1 MAESKKI
8 LVGFVLIAF
17 VVISLGLYSQWQ
29 LSKISQDTDD
39 LYQHPFAVS
48 NAAKNINFNL
58 VSMHRYMKD
67 VVLAK
72 DEEELLLAVEAVSAH
87 EEKAL
92 TEFSVIFD
100 RFLGDKSQINK
111 TYRAFIDWKTIR
123 SEVIQLMRTG
133 EKDKAIAITKGKG
146 AIHVGYLNLLVEEFV
161 SFAYNKAE
169 KFHDRALSNSGQAM
183 LFNLVFSVAA
193 LLIVI
198 VFVMYIRKSLIQAQK
213 DRNYRNH
220 LIDQNIMLATLNKEG
235 AIQDVSSALCR
246 FLGSRKI
253 DLIGKASHFFDNS
266 DDSEQL
272 EDDVL
277 SQILSGK
284 EWQGEIKHYDHK
296 GKISWANS
304 KIVPQYDEDYNV
316 IGFINILVSI
326 TSKKLSGVD
335 KLTSMLNRRRYDE
348 IIVHEMRVARRNEQM
363 FTLVVIDIDFFK
375 KYNDH
380 FGHPQG
386 DIALQ
391 KVSERILTFINRPTD
406 YAFRIGG
413 EEFAVI
419 FSNLNIEQSKD
430 FIETIRLGIEALQID
445 HPKSEISKY
454 ITASFGACVVDAT
467 QPASAEQLYIEA
479 DKALYLAK
487 EQRNSIAVSAYSI
500 NEVKLVGVEEKKAAI
515 C

>member
-8 LVGFVLIAF
+8 LVGFLLIVI
-17 VVISLGLYSQWQ
+17 VVVSLGFNSQWQ
-29 LSKISQDTDD
+29 LAKISQDADD

-58 VSMHRYMKD
+58 VSMHRHMKD

-72 DEEELLLAVEAVSAH
+72 DEEELVLAVKAVAAH

-92 TEFSVIFD
+92 AEFDIIFD

-123 SEVIQLMRTG
+123 TEVIQLMRDG
-133 EKDKAIAITKGKG
+133 KEEQAIAITKGKG
-146 AIHVGYLNLLVEEFV
+146 AVHVGYLNLLVEEFV
-161 SFAYNKAE
+161 SFAYNKAAQ
-169 KFHDRALSNSGQAM
+169 FHSRALSNKDQAM
-183 LFNLVFSVAA
+183 LFNLIFSVVA
-193 LLIVI
+193 LLLVI
-198 VFVMYIRKSLIQAQK
+198 VFAVYIRKSLGQAKK

-220 LIDQNIMLATLNKEG
+220 LIDQNIMLASLDKEG
-235 AIQDVSSALCR
+235 VIQDVSSALCR
-246 FLGSRKI
+246 FLGNRKSE
-253 DLIGKASHFFDNS
+253 LIGKASHFFDNS

-272 EDDVL
+272 EDEVL
-277 SQILSGK
+277 AQILTGK
-284 EWQGEIKHYDHK
+284 EWQGEVKHYDHK
-296 GKISWANS
+296 GQISWANS
-304 KIVPQYDEDYNV
+304 KIVPQYDENYNV

-348 IIVHEMRVARRNEQM
+348 IIVHEMRVARRNEQP

-375 KYNDH
+375 KYNDR

-386 DIALQ
+386 DVVLQ
-391 KVSERILTFINRPTD
+391 KVSEKILAFINRPTD

-419 FSNLNIEQSKD
+419 FSNLDVDQSQR
-430 FIETIRLGIEALQID
+430 FIEKIRVGIEDLCIA
-445 HPKSEISKY
+445 HPDSTASDY
-454 ITASFGACVVDAT
+454 VTASFGACVMDPSSPVN
-467 QPASAEQLYIEA
+467 AEQLYIEA

-487 EQRNSIAVSAYSI
+487 EQRNAMVVHSCF
-500 NEVKLVGVEEKKAAI
+500 GVATEQ
-515 C
+515 

>member
-8 LVGFVLIAF
+8 LVGFVLIVF
-17 VVISLGLYSQWQ
+17 VVVSLGLYSQWQ
-29 LSKISQDTDD
+29 LSSISQDTDD
-39 LYQHPFAVS
+39 LYQHPFTVS

-72 DEEELLLAVEAVSAH
+72 NEEELLLAVEAVAVH

-92 TEFSVIFD
+92 SEFNVIFD
-100 RFLGDKSQINK
+100 RFLGDRSQINK
-111 TYRAFIDWKTIR
+111 TYRAFNDWKTIR
-123 SEVIQLMRTG
+123 IEVIQLMREG
-133 EKDKAIAITKGKG
+133 KKDQAIEITKGKG
-146 AIHVGYLNLLVEEFV
+146 AVHVGNLNLLVEEFV
-161 SFAYNKAE
+161 SFAFAKAKE
-169 KFHDRALSNSGQAM
+169 FHSRALSNSDQAM
-183 LFNLVFSVAA
+183 LFNLIFSFTA
-193 LLIVI
+193 LLF
-198 VFVMYIRKSLIQAQK
+198 VFVFVFLMRKSLLHAQK

-220 LIDQNIMLATLNKEG
+220 LIDQNIMLATLDKDGVIE
-235 AIQDVSSALCR
+235 DVSSALCR
-246 FLGSRKI
+246 FLGNRKK

-272 EDDVL
+272 EDEVL

-296 GKISWANS
+296 GEISWANS

-348 IIVHEMRVARRNEQM
+348 IIVHEMRVARRNEQS

-375 KYNDH
+375 KYNDR

-386 DIALQ
+386 DVALQ
-391 KVSERILTFINRPTD
+391 KVSEEILTFINRPTD

-419 FSNLNIEQSKD
+419 FSNLDVDQSKQ
-430 FIETIRLGIEALQID
+430 FMEKIKVGIEDLGID
-445 HPKSEISKY
+445 HPDSTTSDY
-454 ITASFGACVVDAT
+454 ITASFGACVMDPNSPV
-467 QPASAEQLYIEA
+467 SAEQLYIEA
-479 DKALYLAK
+479 DKALYSAK
-487 EQRNSIAVSAYSI
+487 EKRNTIVVNSCRGLAI
-500 NEVKLVGVEEKKAAI
+500 EK
-515 C
+515 

>member
-8 LVGFVLIAF
+8 FAGFVLIVF
-17 VVISLGLYSQWQ
+17 VVVSLGLYSQWQ
-29 LSKISQDTDD
+29 LSSISQDTDD

-72 DEEELLLAVEAVSAH
+72 NEEELLLAVEAVAVH

-92 TEFSVIFD
+92 SEFNVIFD

-111 TYRAFIDWKTIR
+111 TYRAFNDWKTIR
-123 SEVIQLMRTG
+123 VEVIQLMREG
-133 EKDKAIAITKGKG
+133 KNDQAIEITKGKG
-146 AIHVGYLNLLVEEFV
+146 AVHVGNLNLLVEEFV
-161 SFAYNKAE
+161 SFAYSKAE
-169 KFHDRALSNSGQAM
+169 EFHSRALSNSEQAM
-183 LFNLVFSVAA
+183 LFNFVFSLSA
-193 LLIVI
+193 LSF
-198 VFVMYIRKSLIQAQK
+198 VFVFVLLMRKSLLQAQK

-220 LIDQNIMLATLNKEG
+220 LIDQNIMLATLDKDGVIE
-235 AIQDVSSALCR
+235 DVSSALCR
-246 FLGSRKI
+246 FLGNRKK

-272 EDDVL
+272 EDEVL
-277 SQILSGK
+277 GQILSGK
-284 EWQGEIKHYDHK
+284 EWQGEIKHYNHK

-348 IIVHEMRVARRNEQM
+348 IIVHEMRVAKRNEQS

-380 FGHPQG
+380 LGHPQG

-391 KVSERILTFINRPTD
+391 RVSERILTFINRPTD

-419 FSNLNIEQSKD
+419 FSNLNVEQTKD
-430 FIETIRLGIEALQID
+430 FVENIRQGIEALQIE
-445 HPKSEISKY
+445 HPQSRVSQY

-467 QPASAEQLYIEA
+467 QPINAEQIYIEA
-479 DKALYLAK
+479 DKALYMAK
-487 EQRNSIAVSAYSI
+487 EQRNSIVVNACCA
-500 NEVKLVGVEEKKAAI
+500 NEVKVQAV
-515 C
+515 